1 MAGPP
6 CIDRAGH
13 RSCAYVL
20 VIVAVPN
27 DSRYPDLHCQSLS
40 YDHPESR
47 AMSDKSLTESAW
59 KTFSKQGSYKD
70 GALVKALAAFE
81 KSEKASAQEQL
92 DTLDELDKQADLL
105 RKANKADKKL
115 GDYLDDL
122 DKALGKQRKTSQ
134 DALAEEKKA
143 AAKKSAEEDD
153 EAESPALL
161 TTKMIPLIREVRKGE
176 LVLHTLVAVAGKE
189 TVVLLSKK
197 AISPARGKLLK
208 EQMTNSSGL
217 KFIRGECLFEENMI
231 TFVVQ
236 SKAAGL
242 AKKLKA
248 ALFQQTD
255 LRLKVRVRGV
265 DPDDPDAPPDIETE
279 QDEGDEGDAPK
290 GGGEIPVAPPPLTTV
305 VEKPTAPEPEADPL
319 KLRFEDR
326 LAKLEPKV
334 AEALRLQQG
343 DVSKIRAVSAFAREK
358 GEAGT
363 YAAGLQALD
372 MLEKLL
378 SAGAPTGN
386 VPQAPPRPGEQPGAQ
401 PGDKPGLDP
410 NAAFTARLTA
420 LMPKV
425 KEALAAAGPAAT
437 DIKLKVSEA
446 GVYARKRDFE
456 PAQALLD
463 EVEELLGAQA
473 GPVADPKAAE
483 HAKLMERLQPLYE
496 RANRGGLGP
505 EQQATLQKVQGAWN
519 LAQEAAADD
528 NFERALLILRR
539 IDEGGLLAGLADSR
553 ATPTG
558 GDQAGDGDRRGKL
571 VKQRSFMIQE
581 WSKMPND
588 MRVKLQGLRGTLAD
602 ADEDSEE
609 LVDGIADALEDFLDE
624 LQDTMDKAINEGNTG
639 IFSGL
644 RDRAR
649 SHELIK
655 HLQKAPGFDGGALL
669 SSVETA
675 LEKIETAMLAD

>member
-1 MAGPP
+1 MP
-6 CIDRAGH
+6 
-13 RSCAYVL
+13 
-20 VIVAVPN
+20 
-27 DSRYPDLHCQSLS
+27 
-40 YDHPESR
+40 
-47 AMSDKSLTESAW
+47 DKSLTESAW
-59 KTFSKQGSYKD
+59 KTFSKQASYKD
-70 GALVKALAAFE
+70 AALLKALAAFE
-81 KSEKASAQEQL
+81 KSEKTGAQDQL
-92 DTLDELDKQADLL
+92 DALDELEKQSELL

-134 DALAEEKKA
+134 DALAEEKKKA

-176 LVLHTLVAVAGKE
+176 LVLQTLVAVAGKE

-208 EQMTNSSGL
+208 EQMSNPSGL
-217 KFIRGECLFEENMI
+217 KFIRGECMFEENML

-242 AKKLKA
+242 AKRLKA
-248 ALFQQTD
+248 ALLTQTD

-265 DPDDPDAPPDIETE
+265 DPDDPDAPGDVD
-279 QDEGDEGDAPK
+279 QDEDAEDEGIESEGQEPGAPAGDK
-290 GGGEIPVAPPPLTTV
+290 TDR
-305 VEKPTAPEPEADPL
+305 TAPEIDPL
-319 KLRFEDR
+319 KLRFEER
-326 LAKLEPKV
+326 LSALEPKV
-334 AEALRLQQG
+334 AQALRLQQG

-358 GEAGT
+358 GSAGT
-363 YAAGLQALD
+363 FAAGLQALD

-378 SAGAPTGN
+378 GAAAPTGTM
-386 VPQAPPRPGEQPGAQ
+386 PQAPQPPGTKPGNTPGDTPGEK
-401 PGDKPGLDP
+401 PGDKPGVDP
-410 NAAFTARLTA
+410 NTAFTARLTA
-420 LMPKV
+420 LMPKI
-425 KEALAAAGPAAT
+425 KDALAAAGPTAP

-446 GVYARKRDFE
+446 GVYARKRDFG

-463 EVEELLGAQA
+463 EVEDLLGAQGDA
-473 GPVADPKAAE
+473 SADPKAAE
-483 HAKLMERLQPLYE
+483 YAKLMARLQPLYD

-505 EQQATLQKVQGAWN
+505 EQQATLQKVQAAWD

-539 IDEGGLLAGLADSR
+539 LDEGGLLAGLAD
-553 ATPTG
+553 ADLTPTG
-558 GDQAGDGDRRGKL
+558 GGPGGDGDGRGKL
-571 VKQRSFMIQE
+571 VRQRTFMLQE
-581 WSKMPND
+581 WSKMPSD
-588 MRVKLQGLRGTLAD
+588 MRAKLQGLRSTLAE
-602 ADEDSEE
+602 ADEDAEE
-609 LVDGIADALEDFLDE
+609 LVDGIAEALEDFLDE
-624 LQDTMDKAINEGNTG
+624 LKDTMDQAINDGDTG
-639 IFSGL
+639 VFSGL

-649 SHELIK
+649 SHDLIK

-675 LEKIETAMLAD
+675 LERIETAMLAD